1 MTRNNQQHKIVCDRL
16 PLAIYREVAT
26 HLRQVPGVE
35 AGLLPQ
41 TSTQFD
47 YLASQIGGLWYQLPD
62 DPTDDPSSQQRVQQI
77 LSYYSDRFGDW
88 RTLSPTS

>member
-1 MTRNNQQHKIVCDRL
+1 MTENNQQHKIVCDRL

-35 AGLLPQ
+35 AGLLSQ

-47 YLASQIGGLWYQLPD
+47 YLESQIGGLWYQLPE
-62 DPTDDPSSQQRVQQI
+62 DPNSQQRVQQI
-77 LSYYSDRFGDW
+77 LSYYGDRFGQW
-88 RTLSPTS
+88 RTLSPTA